1 MSLGERVHD
10 TCPFKVGDEVVVLE
24 HHWDNGVVPDIPP
37 GTRGVVADMSRV
49 ALKETVLINWSDGV
63 RDNRSNYALWPYG
76 GIVLAS
82 EFDAA
87 TEEELEEAIESIRA
101 TILKESSQ

>member
-1 MSLGERVHD
+1 VSLGERVHD
-10 TCPFKVGDEVVVLE
+10 KCPFKTGDEVVVLE
-24 HHWDNGVVPDIPP
+24 HHWNNGVVDDIPP
-37 GTRGVVADMSRV
+37 GTRGVISDMNRV
-49 ALKETVLINWSDGV
+49 GLKDAVLIVWDDGR

-82 EFDAA
+82 EFDAPA
-87 TEEELEEAIESIRA
+87 KEELEEAIESIRS